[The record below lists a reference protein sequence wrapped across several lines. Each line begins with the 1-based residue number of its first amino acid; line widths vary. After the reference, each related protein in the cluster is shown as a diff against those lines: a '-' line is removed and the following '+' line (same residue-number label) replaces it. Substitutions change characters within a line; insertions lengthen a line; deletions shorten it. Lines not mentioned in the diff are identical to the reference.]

1 MGPLTV
7 LRYLL
12 DRLGHSD
19 QHRLLLTWDDVKGW
33 PDGLLESFIDAT
45 LLRKTSAANSVVC
58 PGCDYACPMEVI
70 RDTDAASG
78 NTRTFIVC
86 DRRDD
91 VGYVGLEEQVLQQW
105 QMTGRQLARFLVHEL
120 QLAHPLAPAKDRSIP
135 LGWMGGKRGPRMIFL
150 SVVGTPCILI
160 GGHEVPVHEV
170 IEWEAGRLGIAL
182 DAMQLVVDQPDE
194 AKRERYVGSTAR
206 REARKLDTRDRHLRW
221 RKEYLRLKRENP
233 GWSDEAIA
241 AAIAEADP
249 RPKKPKAAT
258 IRRYMK

>member
-1 MGPLTV
+1 
-7 LRYLL
+7 LL

-105 QMTGRQLARFLVHEL
+105 QMTGGSSRAFWCMSFSLLTRLRPPKTDRFPWVGWEESVARV
-120 QLAHPLAPAKDRSIP
+120 
-135 LGWMGGKRGPRMIFL
+135 
-150 SVVGTPCILI
+150 
-160 GGHEVPVHEV
+160 
-170 IEWEAGRLGIAL
+170 
-182 DAMQLVVDQPDE
+182 
-194 AKRERYVGSTAR
+194 
-206 REARKLDTRDRHLRW
+206 
-221 RKEYLRLKRENP
+221 
-233 GWSDEAIA
+233 
-241 AAIAEADP
+241 
-249 RPKKPKAAT
+249 
-258 IRRYMK
+258 